1 MNFSKKIQFV
11 SKGCLFLFNYFIDMS
26 PKLIIQFLSKK
37 HVFEGKKHVFS
48 TKNGPISMGLMSI
61 KYLDKER
68 QPLVQIQAIKI
79 TF

>member
-1 MNFSKKIQFV
+1 MFFQ
-11 SKGCLFLFNYFIDMS
+11 
-26 PKLIIQFLSKK
+26 Q
-37 HVFEGKKHVFS
+37 
-48 TKNGPISMGLMSI
+48 KNGPISMGLMSI

>member
-1 MNFSKKIQFV
+1 
-11 SKGCLFLFNYFIDMS
+11 MS
-26 PKLIIQFLSKK
+26 PTYMSPFFVKQ

-48 TKNGPISMGLMSI
+48 TKNGPISLRLMSV